1 MILGVTFVFS
11 LGANVYLCRIR
22 RTRKTGEKYSPKE
35 IQVNASQNEQ
45 GLLKE
50 KSSLMLLCKVNK
62 LSSQFKQLQK
72 NHLSY
77 ETAHILGTRS
87 IVSY

>member
-1 MILGVTFVFS
+1 MILGVAFVFS

-22 RTRKTGEKYSPKE
+22 RTTRKTGEKYSPKE
-35 IQVNASQNEQ
+35 IQVDASQNEQ

-72 NHLSY
+72 
-77 ETAHILGTRS
+77 TI
-87 IVSY
+87 